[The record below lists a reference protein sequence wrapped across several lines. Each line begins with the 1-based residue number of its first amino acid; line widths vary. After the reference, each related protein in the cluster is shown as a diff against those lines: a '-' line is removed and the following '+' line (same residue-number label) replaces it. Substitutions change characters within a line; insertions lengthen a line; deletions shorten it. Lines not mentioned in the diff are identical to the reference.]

1 MRCCRLAPLSVTE
14 CVILLSS
21 FPQFAHSGAML
32 AFLRDNLRWISGG
45 FLLTVFSSFG
55 QTFFIGL
62 SGEELRAKFDLTDG
76 EFGGIYMI
84 ATIGSALTLPFL
96 GRVLD
101 HMPGWKVARFV
112 IPALAAACVL
122 LAFAPSLIFLIVA
135 LYALRLF
142 GQGMMTHIA
151 YTEIG
156 RCYVANRGRATSL
169 IVPGHQTG
177 EAILPVSFAVIAVAL
192 GWQAGWLIAAG
203 LLIGFAL
210 PMILYL
216 WRIERAPRLNDPEL
230 SSARTGPDK
239 TVAQVAADPIF
250 YALLV
255 GVLAPP
261 FIGTTIFFHQDYLVE
276 LRGYNELAFAAAFPI
291 MAITTVV
298 FSLISGQLIDRHGA
312 IRLLPF
318 YLIPLCCACLAVG
331 LLTPLWG
338 IYAFM
343 FLVGVSYGFTA
354 PLIGALWPEV
364 YGVQNL
370 GSVRAIAVAA
380 GVAATAIGPGLT
392 GYLIDRGTSLPT
404 QMLFMSGWCVL
415 ASLVLM
421 GVAPVILRRNKDSRK
436 H

>member
-1 MRCCRLAPLSVTE
+1 MIE
-14 CVILLSS
+14 
-21 FPQFAHSGAML
+21 
-32 AFLRDNLRWISGG
+32 FLRTNARWIGGG
-45 FLLTVFSSFG
+45 FLLTFFSSFG

-112 IPALAAACVL
+112 IPALAAACVFI
-122 LAFAPSLIFLIVA
+122 AFAPSLILLVLA

-142 GQGMMTHIA
+142 GQGMMTHTA

-156 RCYVANRGRATSL
+156 RWFVANRGRATSL

-177 EAILPVSFAVIAVAL
+177 EALLPIAFTAVAVTI
-192 GWQAGWLIAAG
+192 GWQAGWLIGAA
-203 LLIGFAL
+203 LLLGFAL
-210 PMILYL
+210 PLILTL
-216 WRIERAPRLNDPEL
+216 WREERAPQSTDPDVN
-230 SSARTGPDK
+230 SARLGPDK
-239 TVAQVAADPIF
+239 TVAQVAADPVF
-250 YALLV
+250 YALLT

-261 FIGTTIFFHQDYLVE
+261 FIGTTIFFHQDYLIE
-276 LRGYNELAFAAAFPI
+276 LRGYNALAFAAAFPI
-291 MAITTVV
+291 MAITTVM
-298 FSLISGQLIDRHGA
+298 FSLVSGQLIDRFGA

-318 YLIPLCCACLAVG
+318 FLVPLATACLAVG
-331 LLTPLWG
+331 LLEQLWG

-354 PLIGALWPEV
+354 PLVGALWPEV
-364 YGVQNL
+364 YGVRNL

-380 GVAATAIGPGLT
+380 SVAATAIGPGLT
-392 GYLIDRGTSLPT
+392 GYLIDTGTALPT
-404 QMLFMSGWCVL
+404 QMIYMSAWCVG
-415 ASLVLM
+415 ASLVLALT
-421 GVAPVILRRNKDSRK
+421 APVVLKRNQARPPA
-436 H
+436 

>member
-1 MRCCRLAPLSVTE
+1 MLS
-14 CVILLSS
+14 
-21 FPQFAHSGAML
+21 
-32 AFLRDNLRWISGG
+32 FLRDNLRWISGG
-45 FLLTVFSSFG
+45 FLLTFFSSFG

-76 EFGGIYMI
+76 EFGGLYMI

-112 IPALAAACVL
+112 IPCLAAACL
-122 LAFAPSLIFLIVA
+122 FIAYAPSLIAVVAA
-135 LYALRLF
+135 LYLLRLF
-142 GQGMMTHIA
+142 GQGMMTHTA

-156 RCYVANRGRATSL
+156 RWYVANRGRATSL

-177 EAILPVSFAVIAVAL
+177 EALLPIAFTVIAVSL
-192 GWQAGWLIAAG
+192 GWQAGWMIAAA
-203 LLIGFAL
+203 LLLVFGL
-210 PMILYL
+210 PMILRL
-216 WRIERAPRLNDPEL
+216 WRVERTPRANDPDL
-230 SSARTGPDK
+230 ASARTGADK

-276 LRGYNELAFAAAFPI
+276 LRGYNELAFAAAFPV
-291 MAITTVV
+291 MAITTVT
-298 FSLISGQLIDRHGA
+298 FSLISGQLIDRFGA
-312 IRLLPF
+312 VRLLPF
-318 YLIPLCCACLAVG
+318 YLMPLCAACLAVG

-354 PLIGALWPEV
+354 PLVGALWPEV

-380 GVAATAIGPGLT
+380 SVAATAIGPGLT

-404 QMLFMSGWCVL
+404 QMLVMSGWCILASVVL
-415 ASLVLM
+415 AFT
-421 GVAPVILRRNKDSRK
+421 APIIMKRNAQTTA
-436 H
+436 

>member
-1 MRCCRLAPLSVTE
+1 
-14 CVILLSS
+14 
-21 FPQFAHSGAML
+21 ML
-32 AFLRDNLRWISGG
+32 GFLRDNFRWISGG

-62 SGEELRAKFDLTDG
+62 SGEELRAKFELTDG
-76 EFGGIYMI
+76 EFGGLYMI

-101 HMPGWKVARFV
+101 FMPGWKVAGFV
-112 IPALAAACVL
+112 IPALASACL
-122 LAFAPSLIFLIVA
+122 LMAFAPTVLVLVAA
-135 LYALRLF
+135 LYLLRLF
-142 GQGMMTHIA
+142 GQGMMTHTA

-156 RCYVANRGRATSL
+156 RWYVANRGRATSL

-177 EAILPVSFAVIAVAL
+177 EALLPIGFTVVAVAL
-192 GWQAGWLIAAG
+192 GWQAGWMIAAA
-203 LLIGFAL
+203 LLLVFAL
-210 PMILYL
+210 PMILTL
-216 WRIERAPRLNDPEL
+216 WRVERAPQSTDPDL
-230 SSARTGPDK
+230 ASARLGPDK

-276 LRGYNELAFAAAFPI
+276 LRGYDELAFAAAFPI
-291 MAITTVV
+291 MAITTVT
-298 FSLISGQLIDRHGA
+298 FSLMSGQLIDKFGA

-318 YLIPLCCACLAVG
+318 YLLPLCAACLAVG

-354 PLIGALWPEV
+354 PLVGALWPEV
-364 YGVQNL
+364 YGVRNL

-380 GVAATAIGPGLT
+380 SVAATAIGPGLT
-392 GYLIDRGTSLPT
+392 GYLIDTGTPLPT
-404 QMLFMSGWCVL
+404 QMLYMSGWCVM
-415 ASLVLM
+415 ATVVLFL
-421 GVAPVILRRNKDSRK
+421 VAPVILRRNAISER
-436 H
+436 

>member
-1 MRCCRLAPLSVTE
+1 MIS
-14 CVILLSS
+14 
-21 FPQFAHSGAML
+21 
-32 AFLRDNLRWISGG
+32 FLRDNARWISGG
-45 FLLTVFSSFG
+45 FVLTFFSSFG

-122 LAFAPSLIFLIVA
+122 MAFSPSLVLLVVA

-142 GQGMMTHIA
+142 GQGMMTHTA

-156 RCYVANRGRATSL
+156 RWFVANRGRATSL

-177 EAILPVSFAVIAVAL
+177 EALLPIAFTAVAVTL
-192 GWQAGWLIAAG
+192 GWQAGWLIGAA
-203 LLIGFAL
+203 LLVLFAL
-210 PMILYL
+210 PMILNL
-216 WRIERAPRLNDPEL
+216 WRVERAPQSTDPDL
-230 SSARTGPDK
+230 ASARLGPDK
-239 TVAQVAADPIF
+239 TVAQVAADPMF
-250 YALLV
+250 YALLC

-261 FIGTTIFFHQDYLVE
+261 FIGTTIFFHQDYLIE
-276 LRGYNELAFAAAFPI
+276 LRGYNELAFAAAFPV
-291 MAITTVV
+291 MAVTTVCC
-298 FSLISGQLIDRHGA
+298 SLVSGQLIDRFGA

-318 YLIPLCCACLAVG
+318 FLVPLCLACLAVG
-331 LLTPLWG
+331 RLTPLWG

-354 PLIGALWPEV
+354 PMVGALWPEV
-364 YGVQNL
+364 YGVRNL

-380 GVAATAIGPGLT
+380 SVAATAIGPGLT
-392 GYLIDRGTSLPT
+392 GYLIDQGVTLPT
-404 QMLFMSGWCVL
+404 QMLALSLWCVGASVVL
-415 ASLVLM
+415 AAIS
-421 GVAPVILRRNKDSRK
+421 PIILRRNASV
-436 H
+436 

>member
-1 MRCCRLAPLSVTE
+1 M
-14 CVILLSS
+14 
-21 FPQFAHSGAML
+21 
-32 AFLRDNLRWISGG
+32 RWIAGG
-45 FLLTVFSSFG
+45 FLLTFFSSFG

-62 SGEELRAKFDLTDG
+62 SGEELRTKFDLTDG
-76 EFGGIYMI
+76 EFGGLYMI

-112 IPALAAACVL
+112 IPSLAIACVL
-122 LAFAPSLIFLIVA
+122 MALSPSLILLVIT

-142 GQGMMTHIA
+142 GQGMMTHTA

-156 RCYVANRGRATSL
+156 RWYVANRGRATSL

-177 EAILPVSFAVIAVAL
+177 EALLPIGFTAIAVL
-192 GWQAGWLIAAG
+192 IGWQAGWLIAAA
-203 LLIGFAL
+203 LLLVFAL
-210 PMILYL
+210 PTILVL
-216 WRIERAPRLNDPEL
+216 WQVERTPKATDPDLSEARI
-230 SSARTGPDK
+230 GPDK

-261 FIGTTIFFHQDYLVE
+261 FIGTTIFFHQDYLIE

-298 FSLISGQLIDRHGA
+298 FSLMSGQLIDRFGA

-318 YLIPLCCACLAVG
+318 FLIPLCAACLAVG
-331 LLTPLWG
+331 LLTPIWG

-354 PLIGALWPEV
+354 PLVGAMWPEV

-380 GVAATAIGPGLT
+380 IVAATAIGPGLT
-392 GYLIDRGTSLPT
+392 GYLIDQGTSLPA
-404 QMLFMSGWCVL
+404 QMLVMSGWCVVASIVL
-415 ASLVLM
+415 AFT
-421 GVAPVILRRNKDSRK
+421 APIILRRNRAASAGGL
-436 H
+436 

>member
-1 MRCCRLAPLSVTE
+1 MLS
-14 CVILLSS
+14 
-21 FPQFAHSGAML
+21 
-32 AFLRDNLRWISGG
+32 FLRDNLRWISGG
-45 FLLTVFSSFG
+45 FLLTFFSSFG

-76 EFGGIYMI
+76 EFGGLYMI

-112 IPALAAACVL
+112 IPCLAAACL
-122 LAFAPSLIFLIVA
+122 FIAYAPSLIAVVAA
-135 LYALRLF
+135 LYLLRLF
-142 GQGMMTHIA
+142 GQGMMTHTA

-156 RCYVANRGRATSL
+156 RWYVANRGRATSL

-177 EAILPVSFAVIAVAL
+177 EALLPIAFTVIAVSL
-192 GWQAGWLIAAG
+192 GWQAGWMIAAA
-203 LLIGFAL
+203 LLLVFAL
-210 PMILYL
+210 PMILRL
-216 WRIERAPRLNDPEL
+216 WRVERTPRASDPDL
-230 SSARTGPDK
+230 ASARTGADK

-276 LRGYNELAFAAAFPI
+276 LRGYNELAFAAAFPV
-291 MAITTVV
+291 MAITTVT
-298 FSLISGQLIDRHGA
+298 FSLISGQLIDRFGA
-312 IRLLPF
+312 VRLLPF
-318 YLIPLCCACLAVG
+318 YLMPLCAACLAVG

-354 PLIGALWPEV
+354 PLVGALWPEV

-380 GVAATAIGPGLT
+380 SVAATAIGPGLT

-404 QMLFMSGWCVL
+404 QMLVMSGWCILASVVL
-415 ASLVLM
+415 AFT
-421 GVAPVILRRNKDSRK
+421 APVIMRRNAQTIA
-436 H
+436 

>member
-1 MRCCRLAPLSVTE
+1 MIS
-14 CVILLSS
+14 
-21 FPQFAHSGAML
+21 
-32 AFLRDNLRWISGG
+32 FLRDNLRWISGG

-112 IPALAAACVL
+112 IPSLAGACVL
-122 LAFAPSLIFLIVA
+122 LAFAPSLIWLVVA

-142 GQGMMTHIA
+142 GQGMMTHTA

-156 RCYVANRGRATSL
+156 RWYVANRGRATSL

-177 EAILPVSFAVIAVAL
+177 EALLPISFTAIAVIL
-192 GWQAGWLIAAG
+192 GWQAGWLIAAA
-203 LLIGFAL
+203 LLLVFAL
-210 PMILYL
+210 PIILTL
-216 WRIERAPRLNDPEL
+216 WRVERTPQSSDPDL
-230 SSARTGPDK
+230 ADARTGPDK

-291 MAITTVV
+291 MAITTVT
-298 FSLISGQLIDRHGA
+298 FSLISGQLIDRYGA
-312 IRLLPF
+312 IRLLPGF
-318 YLIPLCCACLAVG
+318 LIPLCFACLAVG

-354 PLIGALWPEV
+354 PLVGALWPEV
-364 YGVQNL
+364 YGIQNL

-380 GVAATAIGPGLT
+380 SVAATAIGPGLT
-392 GYLIDRGTSLPT
+392 GYLIDHGTSLPT
-404 QMLFMSGWCVL
+404 QMLYMSGWCVIASVVL
-415 ASLVLM
+415 AFA
-421 GVAPVILRRNKDSRK
+421 APMILKRNAAG
-436 H
+436 